1 MEVDQRS
8 FVTEAKSMSFHGAS
22 ERGMALLTALLIMS
36 FLTILGGALLS
47 STTLDVRIAD
57 NYRTRTQLIFLAEAG
72 IEAGREA
79 LRVSVNDLDDDLTT
93 AAGDD
98 AVLATILDLATLLAG
113 DDLPLL
119 PSDAGLRATGE
130 TLNDASGEPVG
141 TYHVFVRNDV
151 SDGETSTTDTND
163 VATLVSIAQIDGA
176 TKTIE
181 ATVRRGSFPPIP
193 AALTLN
199 GGIGLFDAANSN
211 LFQIDGNDQAGSGSD
226 ENAIG
231 VITAGDD
238 TTVTDAIP
246 DNRADNY
253 IGDGGEEPDVADIS
267 GELAGLLTTTDG
279 LESLV
284 SSISAAATESYY
296 PAWDGSTTLGND
308 IGAADNHR
316 VTVVHGNCTFG
327 PADGYGVLLVRGALI
342 VTGNFSWTG
351 LILVIGQGEIH
362 WNGGGNGS
370 LTGGLFLA
378 KTRDTPYDGN
388 AVGDQLADRGDVIAD
403 FNGGGGNGILYNTTA
418 ISDANGSFPYAP
430 ISIRE
435 YN

>member
-1 MEVDQRS
+1 MNLNR
-8 FVTEAKSMSFHGAS
+8 AS

-47 STTLDVRIAD
+47 STTVGVRIAD

-79 LRVSVNDLDDDLTT
+79 LRVSANDLDDDLAT
-93 AAGDD
+93 AAGADG
-98 AVLATILDLATLLAG
+98 VLATTLDLATLLAG

-119 PSDAGLRATGE
+119 PSDVGLRATGE

-163 VATLVSIAQIDGA
+163 VATLVSIARIGDT

-181 ATVRRGSFPPIP
+181 TVVLKGTFPPIP

-199 GGIGLFDAANSN
+199 GGVGLFDAANSN
-211 LFQIDGNDQAGSGSD
+211 LFQIDGNDQAGSGND

-238 TTVTDAIP
+238 TMVTDAIP

-253 IGDGGEEPDVADIS
+253 TGDGGEPDVADVS
-267 GELAGLLTTTDG
+267 GELAGLLTTTTG
-279 LESLV
+279 LESIVASV
-284 SSISAAATESYY
+284 SASATTSYY
-296 PAWDGSTTLGND
+296 PAWNGETSISTD
-308 IGAADNHR
+308 IGAANDHQ
-316 VTVVHGNCTFG
+316 VTVVHGDLDFG
-327 PADGYGVLLVRGALI
+327 PADGYGILLVRGSLT
-342 VTGNFSWTG
+342 VSGNFSWTG
-351 LILVIGQGEIH
+351 LILIIGQGELH
-362 WNGGGNGS
+362 WNGGGNGVV
-370 LTGGLFLA
+370 TGGIFLA
-378 KTRDTPYDGN
+378 KTRDTPYNGN

-418 ISDANGSFPYAP
+418 ISDANASFPYAP

-435 YN
+435 YD